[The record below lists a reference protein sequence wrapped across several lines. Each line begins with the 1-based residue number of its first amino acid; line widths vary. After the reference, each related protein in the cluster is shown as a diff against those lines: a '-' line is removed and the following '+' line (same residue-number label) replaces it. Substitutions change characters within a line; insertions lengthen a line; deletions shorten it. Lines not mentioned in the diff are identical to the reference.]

1 MSLFW
6 NLEVHCIIICQWLK
20 TWGADWTLYLFHHCV
35 VYFWSEAFI
44 LEESNHMCP
53 EEVISSPIVKG
64 HGKRQTLSCVR
75 TPLGNTS
82 LVWDVRSLMG
92 WDVAAGQ
99 FSTYIYRFENY
110 FLHSKDK
117 SMHTTFPLWHIALS
131 FCVKRQVK
139 KKKKSGCISLHCITL
154 KHWKTEGVLSSA
166 LCWHVSKA
174 NLAHDRNSTYQTVLS
189 NSLIGVYVSILKK
202 WIS

>member
-1 MSLFW
+1 MLHRCTQLSFTCQRTLHLLLITSSMSLFW

-75 TPLGNTS
+75 TPLGNIS

-99 FSTYIYRFENY
+99 LSTYIYRFENY

-139 KKKKSGCISLHCITL
+139 KKKKIRLYL
-154 KHWKTEGVLSSA
+154 SA
-166 LCWHVSKA
+166 LY
-174 NLAHDRNSTYQTVLS
+174 NPETLEDRRCSQ
-189 NSLIGVYVSILKK
+189 
-202 WIS
+202 